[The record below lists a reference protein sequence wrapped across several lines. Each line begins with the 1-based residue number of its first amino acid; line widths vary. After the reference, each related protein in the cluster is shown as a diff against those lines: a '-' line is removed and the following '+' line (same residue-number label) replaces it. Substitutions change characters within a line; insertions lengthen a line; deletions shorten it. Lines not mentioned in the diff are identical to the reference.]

1 MRAEAIPVKAV
12 KTMLVAA
19 ALLAPGVAQ
28 AINCQVTVTPLVFGV
43 YMPGQS
49 SPLDAVA
56 EISVRCMAQPGSYAV
71 TIGPGLSGNQLLR
84 TLLAGPGEALNYNLY
99 RDAGRTQVWGSG
111 VPPSFTVTG
120 SRLRVGRP
128 TITTHSL
135 YGRVFS
141 DQYPNPGT
149 YSDNLLV
156 TVLF

>member
-1 MRAEAIPVKAV
+1 MKAL

-19 ALLAPGVAQ
+19 VLLSPGVVQ
-28 AINCQVTVTPLVFGV
+28 AINCQVTVTPLIFGL

-56 EISVRCMAQPGSYAV
+56 EISVRCMAQPGNYAV
-71 TIGPGLSGNQLLR
+71 TIGPGLSGDQLLR
-84 TLLAGPGEALNYNLY
+84 TLLAGPGDALNYNLY

-111 VPPSFTVTG
+111 VPPTFTVTG
-120 SRLRVGRP
+120 ARLRVGRP

-135 YGRVFS
+135 YGRILSNQF
-141 DQYPNPGT
+141 PNPGT
-149 YSDNLLV
+149 YTDSLLV